1 MALKVEIKLIAY
13 KLFEQSVMQSLG
25 EFYHQ
30 INTLLSDA
38 GILPELKLSLPIR
51 TPGGDAQAR
60 SPSVNANQ
68 TLEGPHSN
76 SPGGIRG
83 GSSSSGDIYQTLQ
96 QLMNVR
102 KYGDTSTSGLAEGM
116 DGGGDSGGGAVG
128 TGMITGS
135 ALPMDD
141 LVRGL
146 SLLQHDPLPAESGRA
161 INIAAIKG
169 ALLGQMKQLG
179 DTRGIHPAHDNTI
192 DVIGMIFEFILDEP
206 SIPDVVKA
214 LLNQLQIPIIK
225 VAIVD
230 KKFFTNKNHPA
241 RRLLNVLGHAGI
253 GWNDNDEEVK
263 QRRFQK
269 MEYVVNR
276 VLTEYEQDPSI
287 FAGLL
292 DEFSEFLAREG
303 VGVDTEQVIPHVEQ
317 TQEAP
322 TDKLA
327 FELVEARLEGAEVP
341 EVLRDFMR
349 NIWRNVLQHALEQE
363 GHDSEAW
370 RQREQT
376 VNDLIWSVEPKTT
389 ADDRRRMV
397 MLLPRLLDALR
408 EGMTLVGCS
417 QQEMDA
423 VIDALEPIHMACLR
437 GEKPTMSDGKAELV
451 QKTANTD
458 EVSSSDV
465 TDMIR
470 SIQEGMRRSA
480 GPESANGDDSM
491 NDNIFDLEK
500 SMVGMESSLEQE
512 DLAQSGAD
520 LSDMEDEFSTAAAE
534 MKLGTWLEF
543 TLDDKKRRAK
553 LAWKSVVMG
562 EYVFVDRKYKV
573 VAERTL
579 VELAADLRHGRAALV
594 EDVAM
599 FDRALDKVLN
609 GLMTSGHAAH

>member
-1 MALKVEIKLIAY
+1 
-13 KLFEQSVMQSLG
+13 
-25 EFYHQ
+25 
-30 INTLLSDA
+30 
-38 GILPELKLSLPIR
+38 
-51 TPGGDAQAR
+51 
-60 SPSVNANQ
+60 
-68 TLEGPHSN
+68 
-76 SPGGIRG
+76 
-83 GSSSSGDIYQTLQ
+83 
-96 QLMNVR
+96 
-102 KYGDTSTSGLAEGM
+102 
-116 DGGGDSGGGAVG
+116 
-128 TGMITGS
+128 
-135 ALPMDD
+135 
-141 LVRGL
+141 
-146 SLLQHDPLPAESGRA
+146 
-161 INIAAIKG
+161 
-169 ALLGQMKQLG
+169 
-179 DTRGIHPAHDNTI
+179 
-192 DVIGMIFEFILDEP
+192 
-206 SIPDVVKA
+206 
-214 LLNQLQIPIIK
+214 
-225 VAIVD
+225 
-230 KKFFTNKNHPA
+230 
-241 RRLLNVLGHAGI
+241 
-253 GWNDNDEEVK
+253 
-263 QRRFQK
+263 
-269 MEYVVNR
+269 
-276 VLTEYEQDPSI
+276 
-287 FAGLL
+287 
-292 DEFSEFLAREG
+292 
-303 VGVDTEQVIPHVEQ
+303 
-317 TQEAP
+317 
-322 TDKLA
+322 
-327 FELVEARLEGAEVP
+327 LEGAEVP

-363 GHDSEAW
+363 GHDSKAW

-376 VNDLIWSVEPKTT
+376 MNDLIWSVDPKTT

-408 EGMTLVGCS
+408 EGMALVGCS

-437 GEKPTMSDGKAELV
+437 GEKPTMSDGKAEQA

-543 TLDDKKRRAK
+543 TLADKKRRAK

-573 VAERTL
+573 MAERTL
-579 VELAADLRHGRAALV
+579 AELAADLRHGRAALV